1 MLTSDSNFLLNSK
14 FYTKDNEV
22 NVDIDYKSK
31 EGTMKFKTISLESF
45 ITFLKKFN
53 STDTVLTDT
62 GFLANNLVRKVDTV
76 NSTHYFFFYDKISST
91 FSSAYPKDVINFYE
105 KGKIPYIGS
114 KIVITYEDILFH
126 VIYNKNS
133 GSNSYTIY
141 FVEPT
146 YDLMGLKKP
155 LSSDSTLYKNFL
167 PNAFS
172 DYICWG
178 SNLDSSLISK
188 AAQNGDTAYLRTLPF
203 IYLNSKFN
211 NDLFFRA
218 YNSTFNIVSTYYKNS
233 EEFITALK
241 EVLNKYYEEDEVNI
255 KVESLKNFAP
265 TLQFNI
271 LLPLLMNEPS
281 LKTLFFPY
289 LKESMLS
296 SNSNE
301 QVIISLEKLCT
312 NNGIQYV

>member
-14 FYTKDNEV
+14 FYTKDNKV

-114 KIVITYEDILFH
+114 KVVITYEDILFH
-126 VIYNKNS
+126 VVYNKNS
-133 GSNSYTIY
+133 GSGSYIIY

-172 DYICWG
+172 DSICWG

-241 EVLNKYYEEDEVNI
+241 EVLNKYYEEDEVNTKI
-255 KVESLKNFAP
+255 ESLKNLTS

-289 LKESMLS
+289 LKESIPS
-296 SNSNE
+296 YSNE

>member
-22 NVDIDYKSK
+22 NVDIDYRSK

-91 FSSAYPKDVINFYE
+91 FSSTYSKDVIDFYE
-105 KGKIPYIGS
+105 KDRIPYIGS

-126 VIYNKNS
+126 VVYNKNS
-133 GSNSYTIY
+133 DSCSYIIY

-172 DYICWG
+172 DSICWG
-178 SNLDSSLISK
+178 SNLDNSLISK
-188 AAQNGDTAYLRTLPF
+188 AAQNGDIAYLRTLPF

-211 NDLFFRA
+211 NDLFFRT
-218 YNSTFNIVSTYYKNS
+218 YNSTFNIVTHYKNS

-241 EVLNKYYEEDEVNI
+241 KVLGKYYEEDEVNTKI
-255 KVESLKNFAP
+255 GSLKNLTPAP
-265 TLQFNI
+265 QFNS

-281 LKTLFFPY
+281 LKTLFFSY
-289 LKESMLS
+289 LKESIPS
-296 SNSNE
+296 YSNE

>member
-22 NVDIDYKSK
+22 NVDIDYRSK

-91 FSSAYPKDVINFYE
+91 FSSTYSKDVIDFYE
-105 KGKIPYIGS
+105 KDRIPYIGS

-126 VIYNKNS
+126 VVYNKNS
-133 GSNSYTIY
+133 DSCSYIIY

-172 DYICWG
+172 DSICWG
-178 SNLDSSLISK
+178 SNLESSLISK
-188 AAQNGDTAYLRTLPF
+188 AAQNGDIAYLRTLPF

-211 NDLFFRA
+211 NDLFFRT
-218 YNSTFNIVSTYYKNS
+218 YNSTFNIVTHYKNS

-241 EVLNKYYEEDEVNI
+241 KVLGKYYEEDEVNTKI
-255 KVESLKNFAP
+255 GSLKNLTPAP
-265 TLQFNI
+265 QFNS

-281 LKTLFFPY
+281 LKTLFFSY
-289 LKESMLS
+289 LKESIPS
-296 SNSNE
+296 YSNE

>member
-22 NVDIDYKSK
+22 NVDIDYRSK

-91 FSSAYPKDVINFYE
+91 FSSTYSKDVIDFYE
-105 KGKIPYIGS
+105 KDRIPYIGS

-126 VIYNKNS
+126 VVYNKNS
-133 GSNSYTIY
+133 DSCSYIIY

-172 DYICWG
+172 DSICWG
-178 SNLDSSLISK
+178 SNLESSLISK
-188 AAQNGDTAYLRTLPF
+188 AAQNGDIAYLRTLPF

-211 NDLFFRA
+211 NDLFFRP
-218 YNSTFNIVSTYYKNS
+218 YNSTFNIVSTHYKNS

-241 EVLNKYYEEDEVNI
+241 KVLGKYYEEDEVNTKI
-255 KVESLKNFAP
+255 GSLKSLTSAP
-265 TLQFNI
+265 QFNS

-281 LKTLFFPY
+281 LKTLFFSY
-289 LKESMLS
+289 LKESVPS
-296 SNSNE
+296 YSNE

>member
-22 NVDIDYKSK
+22 NVDIDYRSK

-53 STDTVLTDT
+53 STDTILTDT

-91 FSSAYPKDVINFYE
+91 FSSTYSKDVIDFYE
-105 KGKIPYIGS
+105 KDRIPYIGS

-126 VIYNKNS
+126 VVYNKNS
-133 GSNSYTIY
+133 DSCSYIIY
-141 FVEPT
+141 FVEPI

-172 DYICWG
+172 ESICWG
-178 SNLDSSLISK
+178 SNLDNSLISK
-188 AAQNGDTAYLRTLPF
+188 AAQNGDIAHLRTLPF

-218 YNSTFNIVSTYYKNS
+218 YDSTFNIVSTSYKNS

-241 EVLNKYYEEDEVNI
+241 KVLGKYYEEDEVNTKI
-255 KVESLKNFAP
+255 GSLKSLTSAP
-265 TLQFNI
+265 QFNS

-281 LKTLFFPY
+281 LKTLFFSY
-289 LKESMLS
+289 LKESVPS
-296 SNSNE
+296 YSNE

-312 NNGIQYV
+312 NNGIQYA

>member
-22 NVDIDYKSK
+22 NVDIDYRSK

-91 FSSAYPKDVINFYE
+91 FSSTYSKDVIDFYE
-105 KGKIPYIGS
+105 KDRIPYIGS

-126 VIYNKNS
+126 VVYNKNS
-133 GSNSYTIY
+133 DSCSYIIY

-146 YDLMGLKKP
+146 YDLMGLKRP

-172 DYICWG
+172 DSICWG
-178 SNLDSSLISK
+178 SNLESSLISK

-211 NDLFFRA
+211 NDLFFRT
-218 YNSTFNIVSTYYKNS
+218 YNSTFNIVTHYKNS

-241 EVLNKYYEEDEVNI
+241 KVLGKYYEEDEVNTKI
-255 KVESLKNFAP
+255 GSLKSLTSAP
-265 TLQFNI
+265 QFNS

-281 LKTLFFPY
+281 LKTLFFSY
-289 LKESMLS
+289 LKESIPS
-296 SNSNE
+296 YSNE

>member
-126 VIYNKNS
+126 VVYNKNS
-133 GSNSYTIY
+133 GSGSYIIY

-172 DYICWG
+172 DSICWG

-241 EVLNKYYEEDEVNI
+241 AVLSKYYEEDEVNTKI
-255 KVESLKNFAP
+255 ESLKNLTS

-289 LKESMLS
+289 LKESMS

>member
-22 NVDIDYKSK
+22 NVDIDYRSK

-91 FSSAYPKDVINFYE
+91 FSSTYSKDVIDFYE
-105 KGKIPYIGS
+105 KDRIPYIGS

-126 VIYNKNS
+126 VVYNKNS
-133 GSNSYTIY
+133 DSCSYIIY

-172 DYICWG
+172 DSICWG
-178 SNLDSSLISK
+178 SNLDNSLISK
-188 AAQNGDTAYLRTLPF
+188 AAQNGDIAYLRTLPF

-211 NDLFFRA
+211 NDLFFRT
-218 YNSTFNIVSTYYKNS
+218 YNSTFNIVTHYKNS

-241 EVLNKYYEEDEVNI
+241 KVLGKYYEEDEVNTKI
-255 KVESLKNFAP
+255 GSLKSLTSAP
-265 TLQFNI
+265 QFNS

-281 LKTLFFPY
+281 LKTLFFSY
-289 LKESMLS
+289 LKESIPS
-296 SNSNE
+296 YSNE

>member
-22 NVDIDYKSK
+22 NVDIDYRSK

-91 FSSAYPKDVINFYE
+91 FSSTYSKDVIDFYE
-105 KGKIPYIGS
+105 KDRIPYIGS

-126 VIYNKNS
+126 VVYNKNS
-133 GSNSYTIY
+133 DSCSYIIY

-172 DYICWG
+172 DSICWG
-178 SNLDSSLISK
+178 SNLESSLISK
-188 AAQNGDTAYLRTLPF
+188 AAQNGDIAYLRTLPF

-211 NDLFFRA
+211 NDLFFRT
-218 YNSTFNIVSTYYKNS
+218 YNSTFNIVSHYKNS

-241 EVLNKYYEEDEVNI
+241 KVLGKYYEEDEVNTKI
-255 KVESLKNFAP
+255 GSLKSLTSAP
-265 TLQFNI
+265 QFNS

-281 LKTLFFPY
+281 LKTLFFSY
-289 LKESMLS
+289 LKESIPS
-296 SNSNE
+296 YSNE

>member
-22 NVDIDYKSK
+22 NVDIDYRSK

-91 FSSAYPKDVINFYE
+91 FSSTYSKDVIDFYE
-105 KGKIPYIGS
+105 KDRIPYIGS

-126 VIYNKNS
+126 VVYNKNS
-133 GSNSYTIY
+133 DSCSYIIY

-172 DYICWG
+172 DSICWG
-178 SNLDSSLISK
+178 SNLESSLISK
-188 AAQNGDTAYLRTLPF
+188 AAQNGDIAYLRTLPF

-211 NDLFFRA
+211 NDLFFRT
-218 YNSTFNIVSTYYKNS
+218 YNSTFNIASHYKNS

-241 EVLNKYYEEDEVNI
+241 KVLGKYYEEDEVNTKI
-255 KVESLKNFAP
+255 GSLKSLTSAP
-265 TLQFNI
+265 QFNS

-281 LKTLFFPY
+281 LKTLFFSY
-289 LKESMLS
+289 LKESVPS
-296 SNSNE
+296 YSNE

>member
-22 NVDIDYKSK
+22 NVDIDYRSK

-91 FSSAYPKDVINFYE
+91 FSSTYSKDVIDFYE
-105 KGKIPYIGS
+105 KGRIPYIGS

-126 VIYNKNS
+126 VVYNKNS
-133 GSNSYTIY
+133 DSCSYIIY

-172 DYICWG
+172 DSICWG
-178 SNLDSSLISK
+178 SNLDNSLISK
-188 AAQNGDTAYLRTLPF
+188 AAQNGDIAYLRTLPF

-211 NDLFFRA
+211 NDLFFRT
-218 YNSTFNIVSTYYKNS
+218 YNSTFNIVTHYKNS

-241 EVLNKYYEEDEVNI
+241 KVLGKYYEEDEVNTKI
-255 KVESLKNFAP
+255 GSLKSLTSAP
-265 TLQFNI
+265 QFNS

-281 LKTLFFPY
+281 LKTLFFSY
-289 LKESMLS
+289 LKESIPS
-296 SNSNE
+296 YSNE

>member
-22 NVDIDYKSK
+22 NVDIDYRSK

-91 FSSAYPKDVINFYE
+91 FSSTYSKDVIDFYE
-105 KGKIPYIGS
+105 KDRIPYIGS

-126 VIYNKNS
+126 VVYNKNS
-133 GSNSYTIY
+133 DSCSYIIY

-172 DYICWG
+172 DSICWG
-178 SNLDSSLISK
+178 SNLDNSLISK
-188 AAQNGDTAYLRTLPF
+188 AAQNGDIAYLRTLPF

-211 NDLFFRA
+211 NDLFFRT
-218 YNSTFNIVSTYYKNS
+218 YNSTFNIVTHYKNS

-241 EVLNKYYEEDEVNI
+241 KVLGKYYEEDEVNTKI
-255 KVESLKNFAP
+255 GSLKSLISAP
-265 TLQFNI
+265 QFNS

-281 LKTLFFPY
+281 LKTLFFSY
-289 LKESMLS
+289 LKESIPS
-296 SNSNE
+296 YSNE

>member
-22 NVDIDYKSK
+22 NVDIDYRSK

-91 FSSAYPKDVINFYE
+91 FSSTYSKDVIDFYE
-105 KGKIPYIGS
+105 KDRIPYIGS

-126 VIYNKNS
+126 VVYNKNS
-133 GSNSYTIY
+133 DSCSYIIY

-172 DYICWG
+172 DSICWG
-178 SNLDSSLISK
+178 SNLESSLISK
-188 AAQNGDTAYLRTLPF
+188 AAQNGDIAYLRTLPF

-211 NDLFFRA
+211 NDLFFRT
-218 YNSTFNIVSTYYKNS
+218 YNSTFNIVTHYKNS

-241 EVLNKYYEEDEVNI
+241 KVLGKYYEEDEVNTKI
-255 KVESLKNFAP
+255 GSLKSLTSAP
-265 TLQFNI
+265 QFNS

-289 LKESMLS
+289 LKESVPS
-296 SNSNE
+296 YSNE

>member
-22 NVDIDYKSK
+22 NVDIDYRSK

-91 FSSAYPKDVINFYE
+91 FSSTYSKDVIDFYE
-105 KGKIPYIGS
+105 KDRIPYIGS

-126 VIYNKNS
+126 VVYNKNS
-133 GSNSYTIY
+133 DSCSYIIY

-172 DYICWG
+172 DSICWG
-178 SNLDSSLISK
+178 SNLESSLISK
-188 AAQNGDTAYLRTLPF
+188 AAQNGDIAYLRTLPF

-211 NDLFFRA
+211 NDLFFRT
-218 YNSTFNIVSTYYKNS
+218 YNSTFNIVTHYKNS

-241 EVLNKYYEEDEVNI
+241 KVLGKYYEEDEVNTKI
-255 KVESLKNFAP
+255 GSLKSLTSAP
-265 TLQFNI
+265 QFNS

-281 LKTLFFPY
+281 LKTLFFSY
-289 LKESMLS
+289 LKESIPS
-296 SNSNE
+296 YSNE

>member
-22 NVDIDYKSK
+22 NVDIDYRSK

-126 VIYNKNS
+126 VVYNKNS
-133 GSNSYTIY
+133 GSGSYIIY

-172 DYICWG
+172 DSICWG

-241 EVLNKYYEEDEVNI
+241 EVLNKYYEEDEVNTKI
-255 KVESLKNFAP
+255 ESLKNLTS

-289 LKESMLS
+289 LKESIPS
-296 SNSNE
+296 YSNE

>member
-22 NVDIDYKSK
+22 NVDIDYRSK

-91 FSSAYPKDVINFYE
+91 FSSTYSKDVIDFYE
-105 KGKIPYIGS
+105 KDRIPYIGS

-126 VIYNKNS
+126 VVYNKNS
-133 GSNSYTIY
+133 DSCSYIIY

-172 DYICWG
+172 DSICWG
-178 SNLDSSLISK
+178 SNLDNSLISK
-188 AAQNGDTAYLRTLPF
+188 AAQNGDIAHLRTLPF

-218 YNSTFNIVSTYYKNS
+218 YNSTFNIVTHYKNS

-241 EVLNKYYEEDEVNI
+241 KVLGKYYEEDEVNTKI
-255 KVESLKNFAP
+255 GYLKSLTYAP
-265 TLQFNI
+265 QFNS

-281 LKTLFFPY
+281 LKTLFFSY
-289 LKESMLS
+289 LKESIPS
-296 SNSNE
+296 YSNE

-312 NNGIQYV
+312 NNGIQYA